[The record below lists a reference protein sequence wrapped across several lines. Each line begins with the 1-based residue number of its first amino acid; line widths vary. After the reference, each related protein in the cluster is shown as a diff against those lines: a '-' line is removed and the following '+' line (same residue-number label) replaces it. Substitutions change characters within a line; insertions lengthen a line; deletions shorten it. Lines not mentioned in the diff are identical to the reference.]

1 MTANMGTVDRLVR
14 TAVAVLIIALY
25 AFGYISGM
33 LAVVLGVVAAAFLLT
48 SAVGWCPAYA
58 PFGLSTRRRQAHGS
72 R

>member
-1 MTANMGTVDRLVR
+1 MGMIDRLVR
-14 TAVAVLIIALY
+14 TAVAVLIVVLY
-25 AFGYISGM
+25 VFGYISGI

-48 SAVGWCPAYA
+48 SAIGWCPAYA